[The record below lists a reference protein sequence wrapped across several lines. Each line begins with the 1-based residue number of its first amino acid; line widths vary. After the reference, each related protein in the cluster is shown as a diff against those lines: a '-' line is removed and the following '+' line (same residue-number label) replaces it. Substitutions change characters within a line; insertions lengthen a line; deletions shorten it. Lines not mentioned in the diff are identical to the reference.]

1 MALVYLQKKK
11 YLIVYPIGDDDTF
24 IQYYSFFIDRKGKY
38 EMGFWY
44 IDGEAEKADTF
55 NNVNEVMN
63 YLKNQQLKTTADK
76 KEEGQRIDAR
86 KKNYEVVSEIKKKY
100 SIAGNDEEGVWTFS
114 KMIADEIAKKYNG
127 DVQQDGSKWYVSL
140 RKYAKGGKVDG
151 EIYIVHFEINGK
163 NHTSEYLLHQGDR
176 I

>member
-1 MALVYLQKKK
+1 
-11 YLIVYPIGDDDTF
+11 
-24 IQYYSFFIDRKGKY
+24 
-38 EMGFWY
+38 
-44 IDGEAEKADTF
+44 
-55 NNVNEVMN
+55 MN

-163 NHTSEYLLHQGDR
+163 KHTSEYLLHQGDR
-176 I
+176 VEKMLPPIANIISIKKKTDENEKK